1 LSQHRH
7 RRVSEKADVEAEA
20 TDLSQLAVEPRTTTL
35 GSVSLKG
42 EMSAHGMP
50 SRKRVTLLISAITPS
65 NTLPRKPSIGAA
77 TAEEP
82 LRSAPNELAVPV
94 KVFAFVARESRE
106 KVLIP
111 MVFPV

>member
-7 RRVSEKADVEAEA
+7 RRASEKADVEAEA
-20 TDLSQLAVEPRTTTL
+20 TDLSQLAVEPWTTTL

-42 EMSAHGMP
+42 DAHGMP
-50 SRKRVTLLISAITPS
+50 SRKRVTLLTSAITPS
-65 NTLPRKPSIGAA
+65 NTLPRKPSIRVA

-94 KVFAFVARESRE
+94 KIFAFVARESRE